1 MLSATAVSYDAG
13 LTMNIVLPVALYVDV
28 AINVTT
34 SAFLTEMET
43 KLARLYRMA
52 FERQARWVQG
62 EWIRRVR
69 RAVSDG
75 NVTVQVQTTIRK
87 NRFRTS

>member
-1 MLSATAVSYDAG
+1 MVSYDAG
-13 LTMNIVLPVALYVDV
+13 LAVNNVRSAALYVDV

-52 FERQARWVQG
+52 FERQARWVRG

-87 NRFRTS
+87 TRLRTS

>member
-1 MLSATAVSYDAG
+1 MFSATVVSYDAS
-13 LTMNIVLPVALYVDV
+13 LTLNSVLPAALYVDV
-28 AINVTT
+28 AVNVTT
-34 SAFLTEMET
+34 NAFLTEMET

-52 FERQARWVQG
+52 FERQARWVLG

-75 NVTVQVQTTIRK
+75 NVTVQVGLQTTTRE
-87 NRFRTS
+87 